1 MQAIGLQLLKNLA
14 HVDLKMIAANLNL
27 PLS

>member
-14 HVDLKMIAANLNL
+14 QFNLKLIAANLNL

>member
-1 MQAIGLQLLKNLA
+1 LQLLKNLA
-14 HVDLKMIAANLNL
+14 HVDLKLIAANLNL